1 MKLCGIEMDS
11 VVDGPGVRM
20 TIFFQGCPHHCEGCH
35 NPETWDYDAE
45 CLEMSVKDVLKLF
58 DEDSIL
64 SGVTLSGGE
73 PLSPRNFEEIFELVR
88 AIKERNKNVW
98 IYSGYTIDKV
108 LEKYPVLRTELF
120 PYVDVMVDGP
130 FVLKERDLLLDFKG
144 SRNQRLIDVQ
154 KYLNN
159 EEDFRIRGDL

>member
-120 PYVDVMVDGP
+120 PFVDVMVDGP

-159 EEDFRIRGDL
+159 EEDFILKR

>member
-58 DEDSIL
+58 DKDSIL
-64 SGVTLSGGE
+64 AGVTLSGGE

-88 AIKERNKNVW
+88 AIKERNKNIW

-159 EEDFRIRGDL
+159 EEDFILKR

>member
-11 VVDGPGVRM
+11 IVDGPGIRM
-20 TIFFQGCPHHCEGCH
+20 TVFFQGCPHHCEGCH

-64 SGVTLSGGE
+64 AGITLSGGE
-73 PLSPRNFEEIFELVR
+73 PLSPRNFEEVIEL
-88 AIKERNKNVW
+88 AKSIKERKKNVW
-98 IYSGYTIDKV
+98 IYTGYTIDKV
-108 LEKYPVLRTELF
+108 LEKYPNLREDLF
-120 PYVDVMVDGP
+120 PYVDVLVDGP
-130 FVLKERDLLLDFKG
+130 FILKKRDLLLDFKG
-144 SRNQRLIDVQ
+144 SSNQRLIDMK

-159 EEDFRIRGDL
+159 EEDFILKR